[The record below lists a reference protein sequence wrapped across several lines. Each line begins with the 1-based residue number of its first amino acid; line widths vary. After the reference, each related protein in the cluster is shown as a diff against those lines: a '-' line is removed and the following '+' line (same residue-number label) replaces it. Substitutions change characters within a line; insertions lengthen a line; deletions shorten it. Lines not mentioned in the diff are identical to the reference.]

1 MHPINVT
8 IDLCNILNG
17 ALCPLPMYN
26 FTGSD
31 SIPLPSSLGV
41 TNKIPGIAFKIPDL
55 EAFAQLTLSQVG
67 TGKVKAC
74 VQSTLSNGWSARQ
87 SAVEWSTAGF
97 ALLFLLLAI
106 WQSFSPETLAPFRF
120 IDLLYLLQ
128 SITAT
133 GFLSVNYPSVYRAF
147 TLNFAWA
154 MGLVSVSPSFQ
165 DSINNLR
172 HLTGGSM
179 ANATDGS
186 AVGLVNRKLSPYN
199 VKDALSSLAP
209 SRLFT
214 IGQAPSNITSPFAQ
228 NLAGIGEPATVT
240 QASTN
245 ILQAGIPIYVNT
257 LHIASANAFMTVFFI
272 ILMISAIA
280 LAVFGLGY
288 VGLRIMEGRRW
299 GKTPRATELK
309 EDYPVFVRA
318 WSIRLVICLYLSI
331 QTKSNTP
338 CSA

>member
-55 EAFAQLTLSQVG
+55 EAFAQLTLIQVD

-87 SAVEWSTAGF
+87 PAVEWSTAGF

-106 WQSFSPETLAPFRF
+106 WQSLSPETPSPYRF
-120 IDLLYLLQ
+120 MDFLYLLQ

-154 MGLVSVSPSFQ
+154 MGLVSVSSSFQ
-165 DSINNLR
+165 NSINNLR

-179 ANATDGS
+179 ADASGGS

-199 VKDALSSLAP
+199 CGQSEGCGALVARSGP
-209 SRLFT
+209 STYPL
-214 IGQAPSNITSPFAQ
+214 AQ
-228 NLAGIGEPATVT
+228 NLAGVGEPATVT
-240 QASTN
+240 QASSN

-257 LHIASANAFMTVFFI
+257 LHIATANAFMTIFFI
-272 ILMISAIA
+272 ILMLSAIA
-280 LAVFGLGY
+280 LAVFGIGY
-288 VGLRIMEGRRW
+288 VGLRTMKKRRW
-299 GKTPRATELK
+299 GKTLK
-309 EDYPVFVRA
+309 VMGEGVYPAFVRA
-318 WSIRLVICLYLSI
+318 WVLRLVIVFTS
-331 QTKSNTP
+331 
-338 CSA
+338 